1 MTMKEIKNRVFDLAE
16 DVAIQEGV
24 EVVDVE
30 ISGGSGRYIV
40 RVYID
45 VERGVTISDCESF
58 SRNLGALLEIDD
70 PIPTAYYLEVSSPGI
85 EKVLRKQSH
94 FDRYRG
100 ESVNIHLEKAFE
112 GRKRVTGMIVD
123 VTDSCVTIEQEG
135 NRFVVKYGNIKKARL
150 KINESDLARGVK

>member
-1 MTMKEIKNRVFDLAE
+1 MTVKKIKNRVFDLAE

-45 VERGVTISDCESF
+45 VEGGVTISDCESF

-85 EKVLRKQSH
+85 EKVMRKPSH

-100 ESVNIHLEKAFE
+100 ERVNIQLEKAFE
-112 GRKRVTGMIVD
+112 GRRRVTGVIVD

-135 NRFVVKYGNIKKARL
+135 NRFVVEYGNIKKARL